1 MTKVLVV
8 DDEAII
14 TMQLEERLRR
24 MGYKVVGMAAS
35 GEEAIKKARRLTPDI
50 ILMDIVMP
58 GKFNG
63 IVAAR
68 QINEELHIPVIFITS
83 YADEKIIGEAK
94 LVNPYG
100 YIVKPFNELELRAAM
115 ELALYKKT
123 TEKKAL
129 AKPAHGKRA
138 VHTGAGADEKT
149 SDESDLIVP
158 ERKAVLLD
166 NFYQGIILL
175 LYADMQRNEQ
185 IFKFSIEH
193 GLNNGHPSLFAYY
206 HSKIPKFFIKD
217 IQKENLITHRI
228 KKNETGNFLT
238 LIQNYWDPPLISD
251 AENGWRILLDFSETD
266 EFELILAIE
275 KYILAKVQSGHSIS
289 GIIAVNIDKL
299 SSEQIQKLS
308 EGITKVIIS
317 TGDETSIL
325 IANQSYPLESL
336 SVVPQDVV
344 EVIVRK
350 SLEPLVLSIM
360 DKPMSGFDIVHEI
373 HNRYKVLIPQSRIYT
388 ILYELQQ
395 QGVLEKKTSGKSKLY
410 CPSETGKTYIRQK
423 VNEFR
428 FTFQHIFGTAG
439 DIAPQGQA
447 GHRVPPP

>member
-14 TMQLEERLRR
+14 TMQLEGRLRR

-35 GEEAIKKARRLTPDI
+35 GEEAIEKARRLTPDI

-68 QINEELHIPVIFITS
+68 QINKELHIPVIFITS

-123 TEKKAL
+123 TERKAL
-129 AKPAHGKRA
+129 AKPAHGKGP
-138 VHTGAGADEKT
+138 VDTGAGADEKT
-149 SDESDLIVP
+149 TDESGDLIVP

-166 NFYQGIILL
+166 NIYQGIVLL
-175 LYADMQRNEQ
+175 LYADIQKNEQ

-206 HSKIPKFFIKD
+206 HSKIPRFFIKD
-217 IQKENLITHRI
+217 IEKENLITHRI

-238 LIQNYWDPPLISD
+238 LIQNYWDTPLISD
-251 AENGWRILLDFSETD
+251 ARNGWRILLDFSETD

-289 GIIAVNIDKL
+289 GIIAVNIDTL
-299 SSEQIQKLS
+299 SGEQIQKLS
-308 EGITKVIIS
+308 EGVTKVIVS
-317 TGDETSIL
+317 TGNETSIL
-325 IANQSYPLESL
+325 IANQSYPVETL
-336 SVVPQDVV
+336 SVVPQEVV
-344 EVIVRK
+344 EAIVRK

-360 DKPMSGFDIVHEI
+360 GKPMSGFDIVHEI
-373 HNRYKVLIPQSRIYT
+373 NNRYNVLIPQSRIYS

-395 QGVLEKKTSGKSKLY
+395 QGVLEIKTSGKSKLY
-410 CPSETGKTYIRQK
+410 CPSEKGKTYIRQK

-428 FTFQHIFGTAG
+428 FTFQHIFGPAG
-439 DIAPQGQA
+439 EIAPHG
-447 GHRVPPP
+447 